1 MSDTVELTSTIRR
14 WLETSAMRS
23 MKEWRR
29 YVRAAGLSMPQL
41 TILMRL
47 FYGGDCGVHDI
58 GRHLDVTNP
67 AASQLIDRL
76 VTAGLVERSE
86 DLDDRRARRVTLSP
100 KGRKLIEEGIE
111 ERYRWV
117 KDLSTVLSEEEQAAL
132 LQALPPLIAASR
144 ELSPDAI
151 GEPRKRLPVQGE

>member
-1 MSDTVELTSTIRR
+1 
-14 WLETSAMRS
+14 MRD
-23 MKEWRR
+23 WRR
-29 YVRAAGLSMPQL
+29 YVRAAGLSIPQL

-58 GRHLDVTNP
+58 GRHLDVTTA

-86 DLDDRRARRVTLSP
+86 NVDDRRARRVALSSR
-100 KGRKLIEEGIE
+100 GRLLIEEGIE

-117 KDLSTVLSEEEQAAL
+117 EDLAAVLSSEEQAAL
-132 LQALPPLIAASR
+132 LQALPPLIAAGR
-144 ELSPDAI
+144 RLGGDAI
-151 GEPRKRLPVQGE
+151 GDARKRLPDQGE